1 MRKTLLALAL
11 IVAVPVARAEQKNV
25 QLLTGMSDLQIQRTM
40 NFMRSSLGV
49 HCDYCHVVN
58 DKTGWDFASDEK
70 GPKRMARHMIQMV
83 EQINK
88 QNFEGSPV
96 VSCTTCHRGAI
107 RPVSLPPLPQAA
119 PPFPTP
125 IATRPT
131 LPPLEEVVKRYA
143 AALGDTSKLQLPRVL
158 RGTREGYD
166 GKPLPLELQ
175 EAGGNVHVTMET
187 PNGRLEQA
195 MNATGGW
202 ARNVKGVQPFNPD
215 EMENFRQLTAAYAP
229 LSPGSI
235 PADAK
240 VVGKEKIGDRDT
252 VIVASRI
259 NDTTRQRL
267 FFDSATGLLVRR
279 QILTRVLVGEIP
291 QQTDFD
297 DYRDV
302 GGVKFPFYVRLS
314 LVDPWVSSTRRYTDV
329 QLGAKVDDSV
339 FNPPAGSR
347 S

>member
-11 IVAVPVARAEQKNV
+11 IVAIPGARGEQKNV
-25 QLLTGMSDLQIQRTM
+25 QLLTGMSDFQLQRTM
-40 NFMRSSLGV
+40 NFMRASLGV
-49 HCDYCHVVN
+49 HCDFCHVVN

-70 GPKRMARHMIQMV
+70 GTKRMARHMIQMV
-83 EQINK
+83 EQIN
-88 QNFEGSPV
+88 QGNFDGNPV
-96 VSCTTCHRGAI
+96 VSCTTCHRGTT
-107 RPVSLPPLPQAA
+107 RPVSLPQLPQTP

-131 LPPLEEVVKRYA
+131 LPPLDEVVKRYA
-143 AALGDTSKLQLPRVL
+143 AALGDTLKLQQPRVL
-158 RGTREGYD
+158 KGTREGYD

-175 EAGGNVHVTMET
+175 EAGGNAHVSMET

-195 MNATGGW
+195 LNATGGW
-202 ARNVKGVQPFNPD
+202 ARTIKGVQPFNPD
-215 EMENFRQLTAAYAP
+215 EVENFRQLTAAYAP
-229 LSPGSI
+229 LSPESI

-259 NDTTRQRL
+259 NDTMRQRL

-279 QILTRVLVGEIP
+279 QILKRVPVGEIP

-302 GGVKFPFYVRLS
+302 GGVKFPFFVRLS
-314 LVDPWVSSTRRYTDV
+314 LVDPWVGSTRRYTDV

>member
-11 IVAVPVARAEQKNV
+11 IVAIPGARGEQKNV
-25 QLLTGMSDLQIQRTM
+25 QLLTGMSDFQLQRTM
-40 NFMRSSLGV
+40 NFMRASLGV
-49 HCDYCHVVN
+49 HCDFCHVVN

-70 GPKRMARHMIQMV
+70 GTKRTARHMIQMV
-83 EQINK
+83 EQIN
-88 QNFEGSPV
+88 QGSFDGNPV
-96 VSCTTCHRGAI
+96 VSCTTCHRGTT
-107 RPVSLPPLPQAA
+107 RPVSLPQLPQAP

-125 IATRPT
+125 VAPRPA

-143 AALGDTSKLQLPRVL
+143 AALGDTSKLQQPRVL
-158 RGTREGYD
+158 KGTREGYD

-175 EAGGNVHVTMET
+175 EAGGNVHVSMET

-195 MNATGGW
+195 LNATGGW
-202 ARNVKGVQPFNPD
+202 ARTIKGVQPFNPD
-215 EMENFRQLTAAYAP
+215 EVENFRQLTAAYAP
-229 LSPGSI
+229 LSPESI

-259 NDTTRQRL
+259 NDTMRQRL

-279 QILTRVLVGEIP
+279 QILKRVPVGEIP

-302 GGVKFPFYVRLS
+302 GGVKFPFFVRLS
-314 LVDPWVSSTRRYTDV
+314 LVDPWVGSTRRYTDV